1 MEHPKLGADQAVASA
16 LSQAELAE
24 RQRRLSV
31 KALPYRVMRNQPG
44 RLEDCL
50 RKDGIVLITRK
61 GEPSAFMLGLTDESL
76 VDTFGLITQLRAQR
90 AIASMRG
97 EARGRGLDCMVDRD
111 VQAEIDAARRS
122 VQRRPPRS

>member
-1 MEHPKLGADQAVASA
+1 LEHPKLGADQAVASA

-24 RQRRLSV
+24 HQRRLSV

-61 GEPSAFMLGLTDESL
+61 GEPFAFMLGLADESL

-90 AIASMRG
+90 AVASMRG